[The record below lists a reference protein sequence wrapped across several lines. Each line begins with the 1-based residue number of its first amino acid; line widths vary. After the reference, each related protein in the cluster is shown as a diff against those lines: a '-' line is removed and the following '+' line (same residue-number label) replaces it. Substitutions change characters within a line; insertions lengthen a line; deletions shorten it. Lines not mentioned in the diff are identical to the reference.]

1 MPQKKAVPTS
11 PTDSADPWMRVAHM
25 AGRLAATA
33 GTACS
38 SNPHPPDS
46 GLARCWTAGWDST
59 RPVPA
64 SRQKGL
70 RHRLRSSSSPPQPK
84 QDYSMIDLIER
95 LPAMADADLTTLASN
110 AERLALSGTPKQ
122 RTAADAAL
130 PAIRAE
136 VAARKEKL
144 AALPSTRAPRR
155 SKKVAAAVDT
165 PQ

>member
-1 MPQKKAVPTS
+1 
-11 PTDSADPWMRVAHM
+11 
-25 AGRLAATA
+25 
-33 GTACS
+33 
-38 SNPHPPDS
+38 
-46 GLARCWTAGWDST
+46 
-59 RPVPA
+59 
-64 SRQKGL
+64 
-70 RHRLRSSSSPPQPK
+70 
-84 QDYSMIDLIER
+84 MIDLIDR
-95 LPAMADADLTTLASN
+95 LPGMTDTDLTTLATN

-155 SKKVAAAVDT
+155 SKKVAAAVDA

>member
-1 MPQKKAVPTS
+1 
-11 PTDSADPWMRVAHM
+11 
-25 AGRLAATA
+25 
-33 GTACS
+33 
-38 SNPHPPDS
+38 
-46 GLARCWTAGWDST
+46 
-59 RPVPA
+59 
-64 SRQKGL
+64 
-70 RHRLRSSSSPPQPK
+70 
-84 QDYSMIDLIER
+84 MIDLIDR
-95 LPAMADADLTTLASN
+95 LPGMADTDLTTLATN

-155 SKKVAAAVDT
+155 SKKVAAAVDA